1 MGKQPMKRKHRDSL
15 TSSDDDEKGSKEQD
29 ATKDCQSA
37 GRKQDG
43 NSQESCAEKWE
54 NCAFPT
60 INDVSHSTHQ
70 IKKPLLAKKQ
80 ATDRETRTESVSLPF
95 HGGHCSSKAK
105 HFISGK
111 YYTARGNETVE
122 RGSSKPFNT
131 NNAVT
136 QRKEESSKGKRHE
149 KSSQRS
155 SDTLKKQL
163 MSPSLVSA
171 EQKARAQNVLS
182 RRCRAEK
189 PQRTGKDSKPIKS
202 REPSKTSYICKNSVW
217 QKREEVAKQ
226 KHQQHLEDKWKV
238 TKRLCAPAKTPS
250 STTKQSSASGKHTT
264 SVSSSHTMKNV
275 TSVPQNVTLE
285 SHKTAKPSSAQ
296 QQARPVASP
305 LPADFKIPKIVPP
318 RPVRCAGDG
327 SDAPTAS
334 RNLKHK
340 TELSKTGSTVSSSK
354 PGTVQ
359 PAHGCLDAARSF
371 SPEGEDE
378 RSSLSGCP
386 PATLDAVT
394 EPWCDQMQVVE
405 ELHLARSEKRL
416 EVKVMQSYGE
426 LTCMDIVPPEEGAA
440 STQCEQPP
448 RNHLILVLDTNI
460 LLSHLDYVKKIESH
474 GLGAMGFPVVLIPWV
489 VLQEMDSLKKN
500 LSGSVAHLAVH
511 AISYIY
517 NSLKSRKPHLWGQS
531 MQQAAKSSNGLNAEN
546 NDDRVLQCC
555 LQYQSLY
562 PDCALILCTND
573 KNLCSKALLSGV
585 RAFSKNDLEAEF
597 GKSRHG
603 FQNIKPHVTPQV
615 SSPMLSTNCTS
626 VQPQRQERTD
636 LSVGLREKDDK
647 QPSTCLS
654 GCISQLQDCLQEVL
668 SDVLEAEMKA
678 AYDDLWLEIVYLKPP
693 WTLHD
698 VLLCLKKH
706 WIAVFG
712 QIVPR
717 KKLQTVVNLIKF
729 FNSGET
735 VDCSAIEEALQE
747 AKELVTA
754 FEKSSSRVPSALARM
769 DNIFNKEEPQGES
782 PACDVVMSDDDE
794 DKQPMSVQFSHQEV
808 WTLFENMWSNVV
820 QISGEV
826 FRALGFDLVT
836 RQSAQPVGGP
846 PPPQDALVCLH
857 NLSSMVSQLLQALS
871 SVVSS
876 APGLQE
882 VQALLSVFH
891 SNAILN
897 VDSRLTAN
905 DLLDC
910 VSQQDYRDKLRVGW
924 SKFVELKGML
934 DCCIET
940 TGQHTSFP
948 MLS

>member
-1 MGKQPMKRKHRDSL
+1 MGKQPMKRKHSDSL
-15 TSSDDDEKGSKEQD
+15 TSSDDDEKGSKKRD

-37 GRKQDG
+37 KRKQDV
-43 NSQESCAEKWE
+43 NSQGSCAEKRE

-60 INDVSHSTHQ
+60 INGVSQSTHQ

-80 ATDRETRTESVSLPF
+80 ATDHETRTENVSVPF

-105 HFISGK
+105 HCISGT
-111 YYTARGNETVE
+111 YYTARGNKTVE

-131 NNAVT
+131 SNAVT
-136 QRKEESSKGKRHE
+136 QRKEETSKGKRHE

-155 SDTLKKQL
+155 SNTLEKQL

-171 EQKARAQNVLS
+171 EQKAHAHNVPS
-182 RRCRAEK
+182 RRCRAER
-189 PQRTGKDSKPIKS
+189 PQRTGKDSKTIKS
-202 REPSKTSYICKNSVW
+202 REPSKTSYTCKDSVW
-217 QKREEVAKQ
+217 QKRGEVAKQ
-226 KHQQHLEDKWKV
+226 KHQQHLEDKLKA
-238 TKRLCAPAKTPS
+238 RAKTPA
-250 STTKQSSASGKHTT
+250 STTKQPSASGKHTT

-275 TSVPQNVTLE
+275 TSVPQNVKLE
-285 SHKTAKPSSAQ
+285 SHKTAKSSSAQ
-296 QQARPVASP
+296 QQTCPVASP

-318 RPVRCAGDG
+318 RPVGCAGDG
-327 SDAPTAS
+327 SDAITAT
-334 RNLKHK
+334 RNLKHES
-340 TELSKTGSTVSSSK
+340 ELSKTGPTISSSK
-354 PGTVQ
+354 LGSVRQ
-359 PAHGCLDAARSF
+359 AHGSSDAAHSV

-378 RSSLSGCP
+378 RSSLSGCLP
-386 PATLDAVT
+386 D

-440 STQCEQPP
+440 GTQCEQPP

-460 LLSHLDYVKKIESH
+460 LLSHLDYVKKLESH
-474 GLGAMGFPVVLIPWV
+474 GLGAVGFPVVLIPWV

-517 NSLKSRKPHLWGQS
+517 NSLKSRKPHIWGQS
-531 MQQAAKSSNGLNAEN
+531 MQQAAKSRNGLNAEN

-597 GKSRHG
+597 GKYRHG
-603 FQNIKPHVTPQV
+603 FENIKPHITPQV
-615 SSPMLSTNCTS
+615 SSPVLSTNYTS
-626 VQPQRQERTD
+626 VQPHRQESTG
-636 LSVGLREKDDK
+636 LSVGLGEKDDK
-647 QPSTCLS
+647 QLSKWHS

-693 WTLHD
+693 WTLRD
-698 VLLCLKKH
+698 VLLCLQKH

-729 FNSGET
+729 FNSGKT

-747 AKELVTA
+747 AKELVKA

-769 DNIFNKEEPQGES
+769 DNMFNKEEPQGEP
-782 PACDVVMSDDDE
+782 PACDVVMSDYDDEE

-882 VQALLSVFH
+882 VQALLGVFH

-940 TGQHTSFP
+940 TGQHTAFP